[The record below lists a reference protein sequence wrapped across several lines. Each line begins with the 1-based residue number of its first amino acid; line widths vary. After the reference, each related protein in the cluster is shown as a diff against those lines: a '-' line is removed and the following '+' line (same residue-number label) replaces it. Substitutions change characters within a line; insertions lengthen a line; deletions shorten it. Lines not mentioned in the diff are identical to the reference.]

1 MFIVHTKA
9 SQGSTADYEF
19 LALEL
24 NETTG
29 ALKSCSAVILES
41 PTTTTGNVGCGAVKS
56 LIATPTGKNFAFGG
70 LDAMPSG
77 MVLDASGAGVNHFD
91 QDSVGGYIWW
101 LADGQTG
108 TAYLCVGTPQ
118 AHTINAYACHPEN
131 SKC

>member
-1 MFIVHTKA
+1 MQRCDSRKPNHH
-9 SQGSTADYEF
+9 YR
-19 LALEL
+19 
-24 NETTG
+24 
-29 ALKSCSAVILES
+29 
-41 PTTTTGNVGCGAVKS
+41 NVGCGAVKS

-118 AHTINAYACHPEN
+118 AHTINAYACHPETRSVSSVRN
-131 SKC
+131 GNFSMSNAWLLGSKP